1 MGQDQELSFGP
12 VMFELPVG
20 TPSEERV
27 KYLSDIR
34 KSPGWRYKLRSH

>member
-27 KYLSDIR
+27 KYLSAIE
-34 KSPGWRYKLRSH
+34 SLTILLLE

>member
-20 TPSEERV
+20 TPSEKRV
-27 KYLSDIR
+27 KYLSDVRNQAGYIN
-34 KSPGWRYKLRSH
+34 